1 MKALQNVLKWT
12 RISVKW
18 LKLVNV
24 AIDIL
29 EYSAKRIEEENIE
42 EYFSKD
48 VEENISN
55 N

>member
-1 MKALQNVLKWT
+1 MKTLSNVLKWT
-12 RISVKW
+12 RVSIKW

-29 EYSAKRIEEENIE
+29 EYSAKRIEDENIGD
-42 EYFSKD
+42 YFKQN
-48 VEENISN
+48 VEEDIIN